1 MYASMSRPSGCPSF
15 TARRTPPLLRLFLLV
30 LSSLYLSG
38 CGSGSGGAQDA
49 RTPVSAPDSPG
60 SDADPPPPD
69 GGSAG
74 GDTSSTKGP
83 VAMFSY
89 EDDLEDAAPIDGA
102 EIDAELVYFFMD
114 PGSDWPSRTV
124 ERIDYYCCKGLQ
136 GPGAGE
142 PHGPRLSVSYESWP
156 LAVDLSSL
164 PAGSLRELETRAF
177 FADGSSGDVRRFRFE
192 IAGTAEPNTP
202 PVIGGRPE
210 SRVSVDRSYRFTPTA
225 TDADGDTL
233 SFSIRNK
240 PAWADFD
247 RSRGRLA
254 GTPSGSDV
262 GEYRDILISVSD
274 GRDTTSLAAFSV
286 MVEAVGTGSV
296 ALSWQPPTRREDGTP
311 LVGLSGYRL
320 LFGRNSRQYTEEIR
334 IENPG
339 ITSRVIDNLTG
350 GTWYFAMTAFD
361 EEGLESDLSAEAV
374 RTVP

>member
-1 MYASMSRPSGCPSF
+1 MHASISHLSGYRSA
-15 TARRTPPLLRLFLLV
+15 TARGLPIILRLSLLM
-30 LSSLYLSG
+30 LSTLYLGG
-38 CGSGSGGAQDA
+38 CGSGSGGAQEA
-49 RTPVSAPDSPG
+49 RTSVYGPDSPG
-60 SDADPPPPD
+60 SDADPPPPN

-74 GDTSSTKGP
+74 GDTPSTNGP

-89 EDDLEDAAPIDGA
+89 EGALEDAAPIDGA
-102 EIDAELVYFFMD
+102 RIDAERVYFFMD
-114 PGSDWPSRTV
+114 PGSDWPSRDV
-124 ERIDYYCCKGLQ
+124 VRIDYYCCKGLE

-142 PHGPRLSVSYESWP
+142 PHGPRLSVSYEPWS

-177 FADGSSGDVRRFRFE
+177 FADGSSSDIRRFRFE
-192 IAGTAEPNTP
+192 IAGTPEPNTP

-210 SRVSVDRSYRFTPTA
+210 PGISVDRSYQFTPSA
-225 TDADGDTL
+225 ADADGDTL
-233 SFSIRNK
+233 GFSIRNK

-247 RSRGRLA
+247 QSTGRLA
-254 GTPSGSDV
+254 GTPSASDV

-274 GRDTTSLAAFSV
+274 GRDTTSLTPFSIR
-286 MVEAVGTGSV
+286 VEAVGTGSV
-296 ALSWQPPTRREDGTP
+296 ALSWQPPTQREDGTP

-320 LFGRNSRQYTEEIR
+320 LFGRTSRQYTEEIR

-339 ITSRVIDNLTG
+339 ITSWVIENLTS